1 MNSAE
6 RCTRRSPQ
14 DGSLRCPAR
23 LGLLPKGAEL
33 SQMHDVPSSEGM
45 ISSVLSYLKHLG
57 RGADD

>member
-33 SQMHDVPSSEGM
+33 SQIYDAFPGGYDFFCVE
-45 ISSVLSYLKHLG
+45 LS
-57 RGADD
+57 